1 MIPLLIE
8 IARLKEFSVINEN
21 VDSKLL
27 EPTIINVQELY
38 LYDVLGKDL
47 YSEIITQV
55 NASTVSSPNTI
66 LLNDYIE
73 PYLINKVISEAVID
87 LNFKIR
93 NKGIQTNSSDNG
105 QPVGLNEL
113 SQMQGKYNNIAEG
126 YKIKIQNFLLDNG
139 TIYPLYLPKNN
150 HSTIGGIY
158 VGNKRVDYRHRRG
171 ITNVFSEKNHYNN

>member
-1 MIPLLIE
+1 MIPLLIS
-8 IARLKEFSVINEN
+8 IDRLKEFSVINEN
-21 VDSKLL
+21 VDSKLI

-47 YSEIITQV
+47 YNEIITQV
-55 NASTVSSPNTI
+55 NASSVTSLNQT
-66 LLNDYIE
+66 LLNDYVE

-105 QPVGLNEL
+105 QPVGLTEL
-113 SQMQGKYNNIAEG
+113 SQLQGKYNNLAEG
-126 YKIKIQNFLLDNG
+126 YKTKIENFLCENG
-139 TIYPLYLPKNN
+139 TDYPLYLPINK

-158 VGNKRVDYRHRRG
+158 VGNKRVDYKHRRG
-171 ITNVFSEKNHYNN
+171 IDTNFSEKNYYNR

>member
-1 MIPLLIE
+1 MIPLLIS
-8 IARLKEFSVINEN
+8 IDRLKEFSVVNEN
-21 VDSKLL
+21 VDSKLI

-47 YSEIITQV
+47 YNEIITEV
-55 NASTVSSPNTI
+55 NASSVSATNQT

-105 QPVGLNEL
+105 QPVGLTEL

-126 YKIKIQNFLLDNG
+126 YKTKMRNFLLDNG
-139 TIYPLYLPKNN
+139 TDYPLYLPKNN

-171 ITNVFSEKNHYNN
+171 TYYNYSEKDCCRD